1 MSMKVIKR
9 KFMRAIEEQPQKV
22 VSASNSVGFQIK
34 DTEKVRTNNNQI
46 WLYDD
51 ISDQSLY
58 TLKTSIYSINQLY
71 DLTKLQYGGMLKF
84 QPVIHLH
91 IASNGG
97 CCFSGLHMY
106 DIVKHNKYPIYTY
119 VDGFIASAAS
129 LPFLAGAK
137 RYMSPNAFI
146 MIHQLSTWFIGTFQN
161 LKDQYESAA
170 KVMNK
175 FKQVY
180 KFELNMDA
188 DKLQELLKRD
198 IWLDKQQANALGFIR
213 E

>member
-1 MSMKVIKR
+1 MKVIKR

-161 LKDQYESAA
+161 LKDQYESSA